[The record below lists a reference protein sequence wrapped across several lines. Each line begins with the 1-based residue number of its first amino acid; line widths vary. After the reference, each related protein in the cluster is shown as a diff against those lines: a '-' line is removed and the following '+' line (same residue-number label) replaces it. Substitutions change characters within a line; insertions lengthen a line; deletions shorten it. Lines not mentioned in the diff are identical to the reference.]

1 MKLHWFQILSLSLSL
16 FVSFYLWT
24 PSIISLTALGY
35 QVLSCLSMLIEI
47 WLLLVGLFFGLFGCR
62 NFRLFMHFLPGSLRS
77 LYGRSWMFIWAIR
90 VNILIQYISAL
101 YLIAPA
107 CCCYCAYAACSKCHH
122 IFPFLSCFCYSCV
135 LLSVFGAGSSSVAS
149 SSRHACHVSD
159 TAARI
164 NEQCPESAP
173 PSASVRCLLQR
184 LYSTAQVVV

>member
-90 VNILIQYISAL
+90 VKIFIYNIYQRFIWLLLPAAVIAHTPRAPSA
-101 YLIAPA
+101 I
-107 CCCYCAYAACSKCHH
+107 
-122 IFPFLSCFCYSCV
+122 IFSHF
-135 LLSVFGAGSSSVAS
+135 SVAFVVLAFFS
-149 SSRHACHVSD
+149 LFCFRGWFFFS
-159 TAARI
+159 
-164 NEQCPESAP
+164 
-173 PSASVRCLLQR
+173 CLLFSACLSR
-184 LYSTAQVVV
+184 FGHRSTY